1 MCCNLARESVYS
13 RRLMN
18 RLLPAL
24 LVIGLATTALAD
36 IQDPPAADHGPTRKL
51 SRGLSNM
58 LFGWTEIPVT
68 IGQINSEEGN
78 AAAASYGVIRGTGR
92 AFARF
97 GVGFY
102 EALLWP
108 IPVYKETY
116 APVLRSDIPWIHRGY
131 SEFPPEPGNETKY
144 PYVRDY

>member
-1 MCCNLARESVYS
+1 M
-13 RRLMN
+13 RRF
-18 RLLPAL
+18 LLFLFL
-24 LVIGLATTALAD
+24 LGFAGSALAD
-36 IQDPPAADHGPTRKL
+36 IQDPPAADYGPTRKL
-51 SRGLSNM
+51 GRGVANIFL
-58 LFGWTEIPVT
+58 GWTEIPVT
-68 IGQINSEEGN
+68 IGKVNSEEGN

-108 IPVYKETY
+108 IPVYKGTY
-116 APVLRSDIPWIHRGY
+116 YPVLRSDIPWIHRGY
-131 SEFPPEPGNETKY
+131 SEFQPEPGNETKY

>member
-1 MCCNLARESVYS
+1 MK
-13 RRLMN
+13 
-18 RLLPAL
+18 LP
-24 LVIGLATTALAD
+24 LVLFLCAGFAASSFAD

-51 SRGLSNM
+51 SRGLANM
-58 LFGWTEIPVT
+58 AYGWAEIPVT
-68 IGQINSEEGN
+68 IGRINTDEGN
-78 AAAASYGVIRGTGR
+78 SAAASYGVVKGTGR

-102 EALLWP
+102 EALFWP
-108 IPVYKETY
+108 LPLYKGTY

-131 SEFPPEPGNETKY
+131 SEFPPELGNESKY